1 MTAEPGSGARAGLIR
16 RHKVVAILA
25 GLLGLLVAAV
35 VGFGVYLNAQL
46 GDIARFDSALR
57 PQQRAPQPE
66 GPAAQASN
74 ILLLGTDHGNGRSIE
89 AELADGNWSPGA
101 FRSDTIM
108 VVHIPAEHDR
118 AYLVS
123 LPRDSYVPIPG
134 HGRQKVNAAFSY
146 GGPDLAVR
154 TVEKLTGVYIDHVAM
169 IDWAGFKDLTRALGG
184 VEVTIAD
191 TFTDPRNDRTWR
203 AGTHHLQ
210 GLKALQYVRTRYGL
224 AEGDLDRIDRQ
235 QNFLRAVMTKT
246 ISRNTLANPIKLTN
260 LLHAITDATTVDSD
274 FTPAEMR
281 RIALNLRDLGPND
294 VEFLTTPIRG
304 YATRG
309 DAGSVVLLDRKESHA
324 LWRSVRT
331 DNVNHY
337 LTTYGGD
344 RLPQAD
350 NIG

>member
-1 MTAEPGSGARAGLIR
+1 MIR

-25 GLLGLLVAAV
+25 GLVGLLLAAV

-46 GDIARFDSALR
+46 GDIARFDSRLQ

-66 GPAAQASN
+66 GTAAEARN
-74 ILLLGTDHGNGRSIE
+74 ILLLGTDRGNGASIQ
-89 AELADGNWSPGA
+89 AELADGDWSPGA

-123 LPRDSYVPIPG
+123 LPRDSYVAIPG
-134 HGRQKVNAAFSY
+134 HGRQKINAAFSY

-154 TVEKLTGVYIDHVAM
+154 TVENLTGIYIDHITM

-184 VEVTIAD
+184 VEVTVAD
-191 TFTDPRNDRTWR
+191 TFTDTRNDRTWR
-203 AGTHHLQ
+203 KGTYNLQ
-210 GLKALQYVRTRYGL
+210 GTKALQYVRTRYGL
-224 AEGDLDRIDRQ
+224 AEGDLDRIKRQ
-235 QNFLRAVMTKT
+235 QNFLRAVMAKT

-260 LLHAITDATTVDSD
+260 LLGAITDATTVDSA

-281 RIALNLRDLGPND
+281 RIALQLRDLGPSD

-309 DAGSVVLLDRKESHA
+309 DAGDVVLLQRKETRA
-324 LWRSVRT
+324 LWRSIRN
-331 DNVNHY
+331 DNIDNY
-337 LTTYGGD
+337 LTTYGGET
-344 RLPQAD
+344 LPEAD
-350 NIG
+350 QIR